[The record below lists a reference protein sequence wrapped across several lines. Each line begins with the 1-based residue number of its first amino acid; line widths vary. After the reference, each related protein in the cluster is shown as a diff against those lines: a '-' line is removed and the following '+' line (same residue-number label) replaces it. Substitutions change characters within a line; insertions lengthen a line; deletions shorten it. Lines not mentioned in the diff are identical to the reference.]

1 MKLISFLKIKTTK
14 RLQKIPPK
22 LVKISP
28 EELSQPLADAI
39 NSSISK
45 GVVSPIDKQS
55 DYKNKISN
63 FRPFNVLNT
72 FSKVYESVMK
82 NQLNSVLNNIFSPYL
97 AAYRESY
104 STQHGL
110 IRLLEE

>member
-45 GVVSPIDKQS
+45 GVFPENAKLHLFPLLTNNRII
-55 DYKNKISN
+55 KIKSQILDHLM
-63 FRPFNVLNT
+63 F
-72 FSKVYESVMK
+72 
-82 NQLNSVLNNIFSPYL
+82 
-97 AAYRESY
+97 
-104 STQHGL
+104 
-110 IRLLEE
+110 